1 MERYEGWG
9 SVNIAKVIVDVQA
22 KAINQTFD
30 YLIPERFRDILSVG
44 MRVIVPFG
52 PRKITGFVVARK
64 ETSEF
69 DHLKEIIDVLDISP
83 VLTDELL
90 QLGKWVA
97 EDTLTLYITAYQAM
111 LPQVLKAQYKKEL
124 IRNTDEELTPELEHL
139 FAGRDVIRYEEFVQ
153 SMIPYGKLQQAI
165 QEGTIVINYLVKSR
179 VTKKFVTFIEP
190 NKDIYLLEEAL
201 MDLSPSAK
209 KQRHVLSFFLE
220 FPEAVEQRKLFSL
233 TNTNRTVVKALL
245 EKGLLREYKKEV
257 YRDPYEDR
265 LFEKTLPLPLTEQQE
280 LALNPIKETITS
292 HKHDVFLVHGV
303 TGSGKTEIYLQA
315 IQEVIKQ
322 GKEAIVLV
330 PEISLTPQMVKR
342 FKGRFGNDVAVMHSA
357 LSNGE
362 KYDEWRKIHAK
373 EVKVVVGARS
383 AIFAPFENL
392 GIIIIDEEHE
402 TTYKQE
408 DQPRYHARDVAI
420 KRGQYHQCPVVLG
433 SATPTL
439 ESYARA
445 KKGVYQL
452 ATLDKRTNNKA
463 MPTVEIIDMRNELH
477 EGNRTM
483 FSVALKHEME
493 NAIER
498 GEQIVLLLN
507 RRGYS
512 TFVMCRDCGHVKRC
526 PHCDIAL
533 TYHKNSNQLKCH
545 YCAYEERLPLV
556 CPECNSESIRYFGTG
571 TQRVEEAL
579 TQLIPHA
586 SIIRMDVDTTR
597 KKGAHEKLLKKFAN
611 KEADILLGTQMIA
624 KGLDFANVTLVGV
637 LTSDSMLHLPDFR
650 SSEKTF
656 QLLTQVSGRAG
667 RHELPGR
674 VIVQTYTPEH
684 YSIQLASEYDY
695 EKFFLH
701 EMQIRKKFR
710 YPPYVFLALITV
722 SHQNHVKAVQIAS
735 RIAQLLLKVVS
746 KDTIVLGPTPSPI
759 ARMKDRYRYQCM
771 IKYKNEPKLRSSI
784 KKIMDLYVDEM
795 RKEDLT
801 ITVDMQPYHLM

>member
-1 MERYEGWG
+1 M
-9 SVNIAKVIVDVQA
+9 NIAKVIVDVQA

-30 YLIPERFRDILSVG
+30 YLIPEKFRDILSEG

-52 PRKITGFVVARK
+52 PRKITGFVVGKK
-64 ETSEF
+64 EESEF
-69 DHLKEIIDVLDISP
+69 EQLKEIIDVLDINP
-83 VLTDELL
+83 VLTEELL
-90 QLGKWVA
+90 ELGKWVA

-124 IRNTDEELTPELEHL
+124 IRNTDEELAHELEFL

-153 SMIPYGKLQQAI
+153 STVPYTTLRNAI
-165 QEGTIVINYLVKSR
+165 QDGAISINYLVKSK
-179 VTKKFVTFIEP
+179 VTKKVITFIEP
-190 NKDIYLLEEAL
+190 NKEAHLLEEAF

-220 FPEAVEQRKLFSL
+220 FPEPVEQQKLYNL
-233 TNTNRTVVKALL
+233 TNTNRAVIKALVD
-245 EKGLLREYKKEV
+245 KGILREYKKEV
-257 YRDPYEDR
+257 YRNPYDDTS
-265 LFEKTLPLPLTEQQE
+265 FEKTLPLPLTKQQE
-280 LALNPIKETITS
+280 MALHPIIEKIHN

-342 FKGRFGNDVAVMHSA
+342 FKGRFGSDVAVMHSA

-420 KRGQYHQCPVVLG
+420 KRGQYHECPVVLG

-452 ATLDKRTNNKA
+452 ATLDKRTNNQALPK
-463 MPTVEIIDMRNELH
+463 VEIVDMRNELH
-477 EGNRTM
+477 EGNRSM
-483 FSVALKHEME
+483 FSIALKREME
-493 NAIER
+493 SGIER

-545 YCAYEERLPLV
+545 YCGYEERMPHL

-579 TQLIPHA
+579 NQLMPHA
-586 SIIRMDVDTTR
+586 RVIRMDVDTTR
-597 KKGAHEKLLKKFAN
+597 KKGAHEKLLKRFAN

-667 RHELPGR
+667 RHELSGK
-674 VIVQTYTPEH
+674 VIVQSYTPDH
-684 YSIQLASEYDY
+684 YSIQLASEYDF
-695 EKFFLH
+695 EKFFLY

-710 YPPYVFLALITV
+710 YPPYVYLALITV
-722 SHQNHVKAVQIAS
+722 SHQNHVKAVQITS
-735 RIAQLLLKVVS
+735 RIAQLLLKVVG

-771 IKYKNEPKLRSSI
+771 IKYKNEPELRSTI
-784 KKIMDLYVDEM
+784 KKVMDLYADEM
-795 RKEDLT
+795 RKEDLS